1 MTINTS
7 SKPILMNLGTYQF
20 EINTAAY
27 QALRRNTSY
36 RWQKQDRLTRQ
47 PAQQYI
53 GAGDDQIPLNGR
65 IYPQFAGGLGQLDR
79 MRQEAAR
86 ATKLSLIDGM
96 GKVYGQYV
104 ITKITEMQSNIMY
117 GGKPRRIDFT
127 VALMAYGEDLVT
139 GGSSGNTGGN
149 NNSGGGYS
157 LWDLI
162 GDVTNVLD
170 NIA

>member
-1 MTINTS
+1 
-7 SKPILMNLGTYQF
+7 MNLGSYQF

-36 RWQKQDRLTRQ
+36 RWQQQNRLTRQ
-47 PAQQYI
+47 PSQQYI
-53 GAGDDQIPLNGR
+53 GEGDDQITLNGR

-79 MRQEAAR
+79 MRAEAAK

-96 GKVYGQYV
+96 GKVYGQFV

-127 VALMAYGEDLVT
+127 VALTAYGEDLVT
-139 GGSSGNTGGN
+139 GGSSGGSGN

-162 GDVTNVLD
+162 GDFGDFLD